1 MNGFKEKILV
11 ILTTAALTG
20 IGAWATF
27 AKDVATKQD
36 VAAIN
41 TRIDNLVIA
50 VGALTNR

>member
-1 MNGFKEKILV
+1 MLA
-11 ILTTAALTG
+11 TAAITG
-20 IGAWATF
+20 LGAWATF

-41 TRIDNLVIA
+41 SRIDNLVMA